1 MADLD
6 MTQIKNLPFQAQ
18 ITYTALDGARCVRVI
33 TNTLEISTD
42 KEELN
47 NQADFALLGLNAVQ
61 TSAQM
66 ARGGDV

>member
-1 MADLD
+1 
-6 MTQIKNLPFQAQ
+6 
-18 ITYTALDGARCVRVI
+18 VRVI